1 MSITKLIAALI
12 IVFPGMAFGDG
23 PDKQTPEEIEAA
35 RAIIQND
42 FKNVIL
48 PSNLTRASKRTILSK
63 YAYLDPKKE
72 VPTDLLEATVLYFDQ
87 NKASFPNQSFITVI
101 DLGRKSDKQR
111 FWVVDMTTGAVQ
123 KFWTIHGWGSDSN
136 NDGLAEK
143 FSNVI
148 NSGTSS
154 LGFIRTAEIYS
165 GKFKRSVRL
174 DGLSSTNTNVRERAI
189 VLHGWDDA
197 HEKPVIQGLGWGCPA
212 LDWAVKDGV
221 IDKVALGS
229 LMYIGVSGQPR

>member
-1 MSITKLIAALI
+1 MSLSTKLTAALL
-12 IVFPGMAFGDG
+12 VLLPGVAFADG
-23 PDKQTPEEIEAA
+23 PDKQTPEEIVSA
-35 RAIIQND
+35 RAVIAKD
-42 FKNVIL
+42 FKNVVL
-48 PSNLTRASKRTILSK
+48 PGSLTRASKRTILSK

-72 VPTDLLEATVLYFDQ
+72 VPTDLLEEAVLFFDQ
-87 NKASFPNQSFITVI
+87 NKASFPNQAYITVI
-101 DLGRKSDKQR
+101 DLGRKSDRQR
-111 FWVVDMTTGAVQ
+111 FWVVDMTTGFVE
-123 KFWTIHGWGSDSN
+123 KYWTIHGWGSDSN
-136 NDGLAEK
+136 NDGFAEK

-174 DGLSSTNTNVRERAI
+174 DGLSSTNSNVRERAI

-197 HEKPVIQGLGWGCPA
+197 HEKPVVQGLGWGCPA

-221 IDKVALGS
+221 IDKVAEGS
-229 LMYIGVSGQPR
+229 LMSIGVAK